1 MSRKPQHLQVPLIVA
16 SLWLASCGSSDPTAP
31 VTPSRTEKTVASL
44 TLSEGESASV
54 DVAELANQ
62 TVTVQDS
69 AGLDVDVSGSRPLVR
84 APYGAP
90 ASATVILHGAKDGNE
105 TIVKMPVTITQAAW
119 RPSQTWAAADGPEA
133 REHGAVIRDD
143 ANKRVVLI
151 GGSGYKPYG
160 TPLADVWAWS
170 LVDKKWSR
178 PATEGDVP
186 AAAGSRRVAME
197 GAIAYLFGGYGE
209 GSAVNDELI
218 RVELGATIKFK
229 KLTHTGGIPARSLHA
244 FVKAPDGFVV
254 FGGASTKPWNDTWSL
269 KLAGDAGTFTK
280 LATASQP
287 TGRYGFFY
295 GADAG
300 RLIVWSGA
308 QSFSS
313 VRPAQDTWAFD
324 FATSEWSQI
333 AVDDPN
339 APKGRRNGCFVYDD
353 AFKRLFVFGGTADA
367 MTSESGFYVLDAR
380 AGKEAWN
387 KLDRPGE
394 PELRSSGF
402 GFFDPVARTANCGFG
417 NTTMDVYADWTA
429 FGP

>member
-1 MSRKPQHLQVPLIVA
+1 MNRAELVLHGTLIVA
-16 SLWLASCGSSDPTAP
+16 SLCPVSCGSSQASGPAT
-31 VTPSRTEKTVASL
+31 TSRNEKTAAAMTVA
-44 TLSEGESASV
+44 EGECAPI
-54 DVAELANQ
+54 DVPELVGQ
-62 TVTVQDS
+62 SVTVNDA
-69 AGLDVDVSGSRPLVR
+69 AGLEVDVSGKPTVC
-84 APYGAP
+84 AAYGAP
-90 ASATVILHGAKDGNE
+90 ASATIVLETSAVIMR
-105 TIVKMPVTITQAAW
+105 VPVTVTPAAW
-119 RPSQTWAAADGPEA
+119 HSTQTWTDGPEA

-143 ANKRVVLI
+143 AGKRVILI

-160 TPLADVWAWS
+160 TPLGDVWAWS
-170 LVDKKWSR
+170 LTDKKWSR

-186 AAAGSRRVAME
+186 TPAGSRRVAID
-197 GAIAYLFGGYGE
+197 GATAYLFGGYAD